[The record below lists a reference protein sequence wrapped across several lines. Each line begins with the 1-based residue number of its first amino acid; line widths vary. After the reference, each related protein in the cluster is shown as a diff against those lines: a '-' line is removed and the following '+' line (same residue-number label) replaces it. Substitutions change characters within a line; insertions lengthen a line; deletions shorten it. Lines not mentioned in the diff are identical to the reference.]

1 MNSISRFA
9 IGSSLA
15 FSFLLP
21 FVAGAQFVPTDTSS
35 SGSGGT
41 VFTSGSANPSSGSS
55 VNVNNSTVTTGQ
67 SGTRTTASGGGLAGA
82 SDFNGVVDWI
92 LVYFNYFIYLIT
104 ALTVVYTIVGAFNMI
119 GSEDKREDGKTAV
132 YHGIIGLFVM
142 MSIWG
147 FVNILDATFRLSGGS
162 PITPRTIE
170 SPF

>member
-1 MNSISRFA
+1 
-9 IGSSLA
+9 
-15 FSFLLP
+15 
-21 FVAGAQFVPTDTSS
+21 
-35 SGSGGT
+35 
-41 VFTSGSANPSSGSS
+41 
-55 VNVNNSTVTTGQ
+55 
-67 SGTRTTASGGGLAGA
+67 
-82 SDFNGVVDWI
+82 VDWI